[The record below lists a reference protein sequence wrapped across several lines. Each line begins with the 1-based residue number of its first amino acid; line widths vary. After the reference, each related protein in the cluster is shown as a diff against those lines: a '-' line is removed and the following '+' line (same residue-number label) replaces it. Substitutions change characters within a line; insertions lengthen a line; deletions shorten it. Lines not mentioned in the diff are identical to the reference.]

1 MPYAHLD
8 EPRERVFYTRHLE
21 LTGQAP
27 AVVCVHGA
35 GGSHLNW
42 PAEIR
47 RLPGA
52 TVYTLDL
59 PGHGRSGGS
68 GRRTI
73 DEYMAVLTAFLDALN
88 LSQAVIVGHSMGS
101 AVAMKMA
108 LTHPDRVQ
116 GLVLLGSGAKLRVAP
131 SILQGIQNNFKG
143 VVNLIGDFAY
153 GPDAPEK
160 LKNQGQQLLS
170 QTSPEVMRGDF
181 LACDAFD
188 VMENLDEINVPALVI
203 TGTDDQLTP
212 PKYAQFL
219 AQHIA
224 GAELVL
230 VEKAGHMVM
239 LERPQEVGDSVA
251 RFVAA
256 L

>member
-1 MPYAHLD
+1 
-8 EPRERVFYTRHLE
+8 
-21 LTGQAP
+21 
-27 AVVCVHGA
+27 
-35 GGSHLNW
+35 
-42 PAEIR
+42 
-47 RLPGA
+47 
-52 TVYTLDL
+52 
-59 PGHGRSGGS
+59 
-68 GRRTI
+68 
-73 DEYMAVLTAFLDALN
+73 MAVLTAFLDALN

-219 AQHIA
+219 VQHIA